1 MYNNYTFS
9 SEICQTSEASKKI
22 KLSFKNNKLFLRVVY
37 DWSCNVEWQSIPCGS
52 RWTNVSQ

>member
-22 KLSFKNNKLFLRVVY
+22 KLPFKNNELFLRVVY
-37 DWSCNVEWQSIPCGS
+37 DWSCNVG
-52 RWTNVSQ
+52 